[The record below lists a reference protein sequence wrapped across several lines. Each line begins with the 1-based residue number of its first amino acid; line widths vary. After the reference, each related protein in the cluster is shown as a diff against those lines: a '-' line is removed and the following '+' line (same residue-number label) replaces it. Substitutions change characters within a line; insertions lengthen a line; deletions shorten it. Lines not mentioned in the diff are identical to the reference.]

1 MNLKYTLFLCAQIT
15 FVGASMH
22 STAQSRYARQDSMA
36 RVEMPQIQIISKKN
50 SLLNT
55 LPGSV
60 GTVGSKELE
69 QVAPVSGNEV
79 FRRIAGIHVV
89 DEEGAG
95 LRMNLS
101 IRGLD
106 PDRSRSVLVLEDGVP
121 VSLNPY
127 GEPELYYTP
136 LIDRM
141 AGVEVLKGSGQLLFG
156 PQTIGG
162 VVNYI
167 TKDPSL
173 QPEGRV
179 KLTVGHFGYISAL
192 ASYGATYGNVGVQVN
207 YAHKQASD
215 LGYTQFNVHDFSTKL
230 KFKLSEKS
238 TLGVKL
244 GYYSEQSNAT
254 YIGLTQQMYESG
266 TQDFVRMAPD
276 DNLDIRRTSI
286 SATHQYKVSNRL
298 QINTTMYAYTTDR
311 DWQRQDFSTSKTAS
325 NLSGVVWGDTSIAGG
340 AIYMR
345 NQNAHRNR
353 AFSVLGVEPRL
364 KYEHQLFSK
373 QAELQAGV
381 RFHTEQAN
389 EQRINGK
396 KADAQSGELVE
407 DEVRT
412 GNALSAFVQQTLTVS
427 KQLTFNAGA
436 RVEYYDYNRQIFR
449 NSFTIGGTS
458 SVRDTNI
465 QAGQAITSFLPGI
478 GMNLNMTK
486 FNTLFAGIH
495 RGFAPPRVKDA
506 ISNQGEVYL
515 LEAEQSWNMELG
527 TRGKIK
533 NVLDY
538 EITLFRMDFSNQIIP
553 VAESAG
559 GTGAGLVN
567 GGKTLHQGI
576 EGAFALH
583 LDQLWHSKTKYVWKT
598 NATYTQAT
606 FSQDRFVKEGTNNI
620 NINGNRTPYA
630 PQYNVVSSFS
640 AMSKIGLGAQATATF
655 TGIQYTDMLNT
666 VLPSADGRIGQLP
679 AYQLWDASVF
689 YTIPK
694 TKVTFNVAL
703 KNITNERYISSRRPQ
718 GIRVGNP
725 RFISAGIDV
734 MF

>member
-407 DEVRT
+407 DELRT

>member
-1 MNLKYTLFLCAQIT
+1 MNKKYIFKILIVLITGFTFSMNAQKKI
-15 FVGASMH
+15 
-22 STAQSRYARQDSMA
+22 STIDSNI
-36 RVEMPQIQIISKKN
+36 RIEMPQIQILAKKN

-60 GTVGSKELE
+60 GVVGSKELE
-69 QVAPVSGNEV
+69 QVAPVSGNEI
-79 FRRIAGIHVV
+79 FRRISGIHVV

-121 VSLNPY
+121 VALNPY

-179 KLTVGHFGYISAL
+179 KLTIGDFGYISGL
-192 ASYGATYGNVGVQVN
+192 ASYGVTHGNVGIQVT
-207 YAHKQASD
+207 YAHKQANK
-215 LGYTQFNVHDFSTKL
+215 LGYTKFNVHDFSTKL
-230 KFKLSEKS
+230 KFTLSEKS
-238 TLGVKL
+238 TLGIKV
-244 GYYSEQSNAT
+244 GYYNEQSNAT
-254 YIGLTQQMYESG
+254 YIGLTQQMYASG
-266 TQDFVRMAPD
+266 NQDFVLMAPD
-276 DNLDIRRTSI
+276 DNLNIRRTSI
-286 SATHQYKVSNRL
+286 SATHQYRASSRL
-298 QINTTMYAYTTDR
+298 QLNTTLYAYTTDR
-311 DWQRQDFSTSKTAS
+311 DWQRQDFSTSKTAT
-325 NLSGVVWGDTSIAGG
+325 NLSGVVWGDTAIAGG

-353 AFSVLGVEPRL
+353 AFTVLGIEPRL
-364 KYEHQLFSK
+364 KYAHQLFK
-373 QAELQAGV
+373 MQGELQAGI

-407 DEVRT
+407 DEVRS
-412 GNALSAFVQQTLTVS
+412 GQAFSAFVQQTLTAS
-427 KQLTFNAGA
+427 KYITFNAGA
-436 RVEYYDYNRQIFR
+436 RIEYYDYKRMIYR
-449 NSFTIGGTS
+449 NTFTIGGIS
-458 SVRDTNI
+458 SVRDTSI
-465 QAGQAITSFLPGI
+465 MAGQAITSVLPGI
-478 GMNLNMTK
+478 GMNLNLSK
-486 FNTLFAGIH
+486 SNTVFAGIH

-515 LEAEQSWNMELG
+515 LDAEQSWNIELG
-527 TRGKIK
+527 TRGRVNK
-533 NVLDY
+533 LLEY
-538 EITLFRMDFSNQIIP
+538 EVTLFRMDFSNQIIP

-559 GTGAGLVN
+559 GTGSGLVN

-576 EGAFALH
+576 EGSYVFNIG
-583 LDQLWHSKTKYVWKT
+583 QLWHSKTIYVWKS
-598 NATYTQAT
+598 NATYTRAT
-606 FSQDRFVKEGTNNI
+606 FSQDRFVKEGTNSI

-630 PQYNVVSSFS
+630 PIYNVTSSLS
-640 AMSKIGLGAQATATF
+640 AMTTIGLGVQATATF
-655 TGIQYTDMLNT
+655 TGMQYTDMLNT
-666 VLPSADGRIGQLP
+666 VLPSADGRIGQMP
-679 AYQLWDASVF
+679 AYQLYDATLF

-694 TKVTFNVAL
+694 TKVTFNVAV

-725 RFISAGIDV
+725 RFVSAGIDV
-734 MF
+734 KF

>member
-1 MNLKYTLFLCAQIT
+1 MNLKYTLFLWAQIA
-15 FVGASMH
+15 FVGVSIQA
-22 STAQSRYARQDSMA
+22 TAQSRYARHDSMA

-69 QVAPVSGNEV
+69 QVAPVSGNEI
-79 FRRIAGIHVV
+79 FRRISGIHVV

-179 KLTVGHFGYISAL
+179 KLTVGDFGYISGL

-207 YAHKQASD
+207 YAHKQASN

-230 KFKLSEKS
+230 KFKFSEKS

-244 GYYSEQSNAT
+244 GYYTEQSNAT
-254 YIGLTQQMYESG
+254 YIGLTQQMYASG
-266 TQDFVRMAPD
+266 NQDFVLMAPD
-276 DNLDIRRTSI
+276 DNLNIRRTSI
-286 SATHQYKVSNRL
+286 SATHHYRASNRL
-298 QINTTMYAYTTDR
+298 QLNTTMYAYTTDR

-325 NLSGVVWGDTSIAGG
+325 NLSGVVWGDTAIAGG

-345 NQNAHRNR
+345 NQNGHRNR
-353 AFSVLGVEPRL
+353 AFAVLGVEPRL

-396 KADAQSGELVE
+396 KADAQSGDLVE
-407 DEVRT
+407 DELRT
-412 GNALSAFVQQTLTVS
+412 GNALSAFVQQTLTAS
-427 KQLTFNAGA
+427 KYITFNAGA
-436 RVEYYDYNRQIFR
+436 RVEYYDYNRNIYR
-449 NSFTIGGTS
+449 NTFTIGGTS

-465 QAGQAITSFLPGI
+465 QAGQAITSVLPGV
-478 GMNLNMTK
+478 GMNLNMSK
-486 FNTLFAGIH
+486 SNTVFAGIH

-515 LEAEQSWNMELG
+515 LEAEQSWNMEIG
-527 TRGKIK
+527 TRGRVSK
-533 NVLDY
+533 LLEY
-538 EITLFRMDFSNQIIP
+538 EVTLFRMDFSNQIIP

-559 GTGAGLVN
+559 GTGSGLVN

-576 EGAFALH
+576 EGSYVFH
-583 LDQLWHSKTKYVWKT
+583 IGQLWHSKTKYVWKS
-598 NATYTQAT
+598 NATFTQAT
-606 FSQDRFVKEGTNNI
+606 FSQDRFIKEGTSNV

-630 PQYNVVSSFS
+630 PKYTVTS
-640 AMSKIGLGAQATATF
+640 ALSALTAFGLGAQATATF
-655 TGIQYTDMLNT
+655 TGMQYTDMLNT

-718 GIRVGNP
+718 GVRVGNP

-734 MF
+734 TF

>member
-1 MNLKYTLFLCAQIT
+1 MNKNYIRILLFLLVLDSSFQMNAQQNDTIN
-15 FVGASMH
+15 
-22 STAQSRYARQDSMA
+22 RI
-36 RVEMPQIQIISKKN
+36 EMPQIQILAKKN

-60 GTVGSKELE
+60 GVVGSKEME
-69 QVAPVSGNEV
+69 QVAPVSGNEI
-79 FRRIAGIHVV
+79 FRRISGLHVV

-121 VSLNPY
+121 VALNPY

-173 QPEGRV
+173 EPEGRV
-179 KLTVGHFGYISAL
+179 KLTVGDFGYISGL
-192 ASYGATYGNVGVQVN
+192 ASYGVTHGNVGIQVT
-207 YAHKQASD
+207 YAHKQANK
-215 LGYTQFNVHDFSTKL
+215 LGYTKFNVHDFSTKL

-238 TLGVKL
+238 ILGIKV
-244 GYYSEQSNAT
+244 GYYNEQSNAT
-254 YIGLTQQMYESG
+254 YIGLTQQMYASG
-266 TQDFVRMAPD
+266 NQDFVLMAPD
-276 DNLDIRRTSI
+276 DNLNIRRTSI
-286 SATHQYKVSNRL
+286 SATHQYRASSRL
-298 QINTTMYAYTTDR
+298 QLNTTLYAYTTDR
-311 DWQRQDFSTSKTAS
+311 DWQRQDFSTSKTAT
-325 NLSGVVWGDTSIAGG
+325 NLSGIVWGDTAIAGG

-353 AFSVLGVEPRL
+353 AFTVLGIEPRL
-364 KYEHQLFSK
+364 KYAHLLFK
-373 QAELQAGV
+373 MQGELQAGI

-407 DEVRT
+407 DEVRS
-412 GNALSAFVQQTLTVS
+412 GQAFSAFVQQTLTAS
-427 KQLTFNAGA
+427 KYITFNAGA
-436 RVEYYDYNRQIFR
+436 RIEYYDYKRMIYLNT
-449 NSFTIGGTS
+449 FTIGGIS
-458 SVRDTNI
+458 SVRDTSI
-465 QAGQAITSFLPGI
+465 MAGQAITSLLPGI
-478 GMNLNMTK
+478 GMNLNLSK
-486 FNTLFAGIH
+486 SNTVFAGIH

-506 ISNQGEVYL
+506 ISTQGEVYL
-515 LEAEQSWNMELG
+515 LDAEQSWNIELG
-527 TRGKIK
+527 TRGRVNK
-533 NVLDY
+533 LLEY
-538 EITLFRMDFSNQIIP
+538 EVTLFRMDFSNQIIP

-559 GTGAGLVN
+559 GTGSGLVN

-576 EGAFALH
+576 EGSYVFNIG
-583 LDQLWHSKTKYVWKT
+583 QLWHSKTMYVWKS
-598 NATYTQAT
+598 NATYTRAT
-606 FSQDRFVKEGTNNI
+606 FSQDRFVKEGTNSI

-630 PQYNVVSSFS
+630 PTYNVTSSLS
-640 AMSKIGLGAQATATF
+640 AMTTIGLGVQATATI
-655 TGIQYTDMLNT
+655 TGMQYTDMLNT
-666 VLPSADGRIGQLP
+666 VLPSADGRIGQMP
-679 AYQLWDASVF
+679 AYQLYDATIF

-694 TKVTFNVAL
+694 TKVTFNVAV

-725 RFISAGIDV
+725 RFVSAGIDV
-734 MF
+734 KF

>member
-1 MNLKYTLFLCAQIT
+1 MNNNYIRILLFLLVLDSSFQMNAQQNDTIN
-15 FVGASMH
+15 
-22 STAQSRYARQDSMA
+22 RI
-36 RVEMPQIQIISKKN
+36 EMPQIQIIAKKN

-60 GTVGSKELE
+60 GLVGSKELE
-69 QVAPVSGNEV
+69 QVAPVSGNEI
-79 FRRIAGIHVV
+79 FRRISGIHVV

-121 VSLNPY
+121 VTLNPY

-179 KLTVGHFGYISAL
+179 KLTVGDFGYISGL
-192 ASYGATYGNVGVQVN
+192 ASYGVTHGNVGIQVN
-207 YAHKQASD
+207 YSHKQANK
-215 LGYTQFNVHDFSTKL
+215 LGYTKFNVHDFSTKL
-230 KFKLSEKS
+230 KFTLSEKT
-238 TLGVKL
+238 TLGIKV
-244 GYYSEQSNAT
+244 GYYNEQSNAT
-254 YIGLTQQMYESG
+254 YIGLTQQMYASG
-266 TQDFVRMAPD
+266 NQDFVLMAPD
-276 DNLDIRRTSI
+276 DNLNIRRTSI
-286 SATHQYKVSNRL
+286 SATHQYRASSRL
-298 QINTTMYAYTTDR
+298 QLNTTIYAYTTER
-311 DWQRQDFSTSKTAS
+311 DWQRQDFSTSKTTT
-325 NLSGVVWGDTSIAGG
+325 NLSGIVWGDTAIAGG

-353 AFSVLGVEPRL
+353 AFTVLGVEPRL
-364 KYEHQLFSK
+364 KYAHQLFNM
-373 QAELQAGV
+373 QAVLQAGI
-381 RFHTEQAN
+381 RFHTEQAK

-396 KADAQSGELVE
+396 KADAKSGELVE
-407 DEVRT
+407 DEVRS
-412 GNALSAFVQQTLTVS
+412 GQAFSAFVQQTLTAS
-427 KQLTFNAGA
+427 TYITFNAGA
-436 RVEYYDYNRQIFR
+436 RIEYYDYNRSIYR
-449 NSFTIGGTS
+449 NTFTIGGVS
-458 SVRDTNI
+458 SVKDTNI
-465 QAGQAITSFLPGI
+465 KAGQAISSVLPGI
-478 GMNLNMTK
+478 GMNLNLSK
-486 FNTLFAGIH
+486 FNTVFAGIH

-506 ISNQGEVYL
+506 ISTQGEVYL
-515 LEAEQSWNMELG
+515 LDAEQSWNIELG
-527 TRGKIK
+527 TRGRVNK
-533 NVLDY
+533 LLEY
-538 EITLFRMDFSNQIIP
+538 EVTLFRMDFSNQIIP

-559 GTGAGLVN
+559 GTGSGLVN

-576 EGAFALH
+576 EGSYVFNIG
-583 LDQLWHSKTKYVWKT
+583 QLWHSKTMYVWKS
-598 NATYTQAT
+598 NATFTQAT
-606 FSQDRFVKEGTNNI
+606 FSQDRFVKEGTNSI

-630 PQYNVVSSFS
+630 PIYNVTSSLS
-640 AMSKIGLGAQATATF
+640 ALTTFGLGAQATATF
-655 TGIQYTDMLNT
+655 TGMQYTDMLNT

-679 AYQLWDASVF
+679 AYQLYDATLF

-694 TKVTFNVAL
+694 TKVTFNVAV

-734 MF
+734 KF

>member
-1 MNLKYTLFLCAQIT
+1 MNNNYIRILLFLLVLDSSFQMNAQQNDTIN
-15 FVGASMH
+15 
-22 STAQSRYARQDSMA
+22 RI
-36 RVEMPQIQIISKKN
+36 EMPQIQIIAKKN

-60 GTVGSKELE
+60 GLVGSKELE
-69 QVAPVSGNEV
+69 QVAPVSGNEI
-79 FRRIAGIHVV
+79 FRRISGIHVV

-121 VSLNPY
+121 VALNPY

-179 KLTVGHFGYISAL
+179 KLTVGDFGYISGL
-192 ASYGATYGNVGVQVN
+192 ASYGVTHGNVGIQVN
-207 YAHKQASD
+207 YAHKQANN
-215 LGYTQFNVHDFSTKL
+215 LGYTKFNVHDFSTKL
-230 KFKLSEKS
+230 KFTLSEKS
-238 TLGVKL
+238 TLGIKV
-244 GYYSEQSNAT
+244 GYYNEQSNAT
-254 YIGLTQQMYESG
+254 YIGLTQQMYASG
-266 TQDFVRMAPD
+266 NQDFVLMAPD
-276 DNLDIRRTSI
+276 DNLNIRRTSI
-286 SATHQYKVSNRL
+286 SATHQYRASSRL
-298 QINTTMYAYTTDR
+298 QLNTTIYAYTTER
-311 DWQRQDFSTSKTAS
+311 DWQRQDFSTSKTTT
-325 NLSGVVWGDTSIAGG
+325 NLSGIVWGDTAIAGG

-353 AFSVLGVEPRL
+353 AFTVLGVEPRL
-364 KYEHQLFSK
+364 KYAHQLFNM
-373 QAELQAGV
+373 QAVLQAGI

-396 KADAQSGELVE
+396 KADAKSGELVE
-407 DEVRT
+407 DEVRS
-412 GNALSAFVQQTLTVS
+412 GQAFSAFVQQTLTAS
-427 KQLTFNAGA
+427 TYITFNAGA
-436 RVEYYDYNRQIFR
+436 RIEYYDYNRSIYR
-449 NSFTIGGTS
+449 NTFTIGGVS
-458 SVRDTNI
+458 SVKDTNI
-465 QAGQAITSFLPGI
+465 KAGQAISSVLPGI
-478 GMNLNMTK
+478 GMNLNLSK
-486 FNTLFAGIH
+486 FNTVFAGIH

-506 ISNQGEVYL
+506 ISTQGEVYL
-515 LEAEQSWNMELG
+515 LDAEQSWNIELG
-527 TRGKIK
+527 TRGRVNK
-533 NVLDY
+533 LLEY
-538 EITLFRMDFSNQIIP
+538 EVTLFRMDFSNQIIP

-559 GTGAGLVN
+559 GTGSGLVN

-576 EGAFALH
+576 EGSYVFNIG
-583 LDQLWHSKTKYVWKT
+583 QLWHSKTMYVWKS
-598 NATYTQAT
+598 NATFTQAT
-606 FSQDRFVKEGTNNI
+606 FSQDRFVKEGTNSI

-630 PQYNVVSSFS
+630 PIYNVTSSLS
-640 AMSKIGLGAQATATF
+640 ALTTFGLGAQATATF
-655 TGIQYTDMLNT
+655 TGMQYTDMLNT

-679 AYQLWDASVF
+679 AYQLYDATLF

-694 TKVTFNVAL
+694 TKVTFNVAV

-734 MF
+734 KF

>member
-1 MNLKYTLFLCAQIT
+1 MNKNYIRILLFLLVLDSSFQMNAQQNDTIN
-15 FVGASMH
+15 
-22 STAQSRYARQDSMA
+22 RI
-36 RVEMPQIQIISKKN
+36 EMPQIQILAKKN

-60 GTVGSKELE
+60 GVVGSKEME
-69 QVAPVSGNEV
+69 QVAPVSGNEI
-79 FRRIAGIHVV
+79 FRRISGIHVV

-179 KLTVGHFGYISAL
+179 KLTVGDFGYISGL
-192 ASYGATYGNVGVQVN
+192 ASYGVTHGNVGIQVT
-207 YAHKQASD
+207 YAHKQANK
-215 LGYTQFNVHDFSTKL
+215 LGYTKFNVHDFSTKL

-238 TLGVKL
+238 ILGIKV
-244 GYYSEQSNAT
+244 GYYNEQSNAT
-254 YIGLTQQMYESG
+254 YIGLTQQMFASG
-266 TQDFVRMAPD
+266 NQDFVLMAPD
-276 DNLDIRRTSI
+276 DNLNIRRTSI
-286 SATHQYKVSNRL
+286 SATHQYRVSSRL
-298 QINTTMYAYTTDR
+298 QLNTTLYAYTTDR

-325 NLSGVVWGDTSIAGG
+325 NLSGVVWGDTAIVGG

-353 AFSVLGVEPRL
+353 AFTVLGVEPRL
-364 KYEHQLFSK
+364 KYAHQLFK
-373 QAELQAGV
+373 MQGELQAGI

-407 DEVRT
+407 DEVRS
-412 GNALSAFVQQTLTVS
+412 GKAFSAFVQQTLTAS
-427 KQLTFNAGA
+427 KYITFNAGA
-436 RVEYYDYNRQIFR
+436 RIEYYDYKRMIYR
-449 NSFTIGGTS
+449 NTFSIGGIS
-458 SVRDTNI
+458 SVRDTSI
-465 QAGQAITSFLPGI
+465 MAGQAITSVLPGI
-478 GMNLNMTK
+478 GMNLNLSK
-486 FNTLFAGIH
+486 SNTVFAGVH

-506 ISNQGEVYL
+506 ISTQGEVYL
-515 LEAEQSWNMELG
+515 LDAEQSWNIELG
-527 TRGKIK
+527 TRGRVNK
-533 NVLDY
+533 LLEY
-538 EITLFRMDFSNQIIP
+538 EVTLFRMDFSNQIIP

-559 GTGAGLVN
+559 GTGSGLVN

-576 EGAFALH
+576 EGSYIFNIG
-583 LDQLWHSKTKYVWKT
+583 QLWHSKTMYVWKS

-606 FSQDRFVKEGTNNI
+606 FSQDRFVKEGTNSI

-630 PQYNVVSSFS
+630 PTYNVTSSLS
-640 AMSKIGLGAQATATF
+640 AMTTFGLGVQATATF
-655 TGIQYTDMLNT
+655 TGMQYTDMLNT
-666 VLPSADGRIGQLP
+666 ILPSADGRIGQMP
-679 AYQLWDASVF
+679 AYQLYDATLF
-689 YTIPK
+689 YTIPN
-694 TKVTFNVAL
+694 TKVTFNVAV

-725 RFISAGIDV
+725 RFVSAGIDV
-734 MF
+734 KF